1 MVHGASHPAD
11 VVVAGGGVAG
21 LTAAVALAQNGLRVR
36 CIEPTPSPRSRV
48 GESLDWSAPQL
59 LDALGMGRDVLV
71 AAGDGTYKR
80 AVHGVT
86 RLITAAVIFDV
97 SATACMMIGTTETYF
112 TAHGIL
118 GYTAL
123 AVMVTDAILIWR
135 HRAKHGHEVPF
146 SKGLH
151 RVSLYGYMLWVCA
164 FLTGEY
170 LAFVNMGN

>member
-1 MVHGASHPAD
+1 MSYVILAG
-11 VVVAGGGVAG
+11 VV
-21 LTAAVALAQNGLRVR
+21 LIHIAAVLYTLF
-36 CIEPTPSPRSRV
+36 IIKEFK
-48 GESLDWSAPQL
+48 
-59 LDALGMGRDVLV
+59 
-71 AAGDGTYKR
+71 YKR

-135 HRAKHGHEVPF
+135 HRAKHGPDVPF